1 MKALRVIRNIFVWL
15 IVAVAVCMMIFTIV
29 SVRTFDRADRN
40 LFGYKA
46 FIVLSDSMS
55 ATDFDAGDLVLVKET
70 DPATLKEGDIVAYTS
85 QNTENY
91 GEIVTHKI
99 RALTTDE
106 NGEPGFI
113 TYGTTTGIDDS
124 TVVTYPY
131 VVGKY
136 EGSIPKVGRLFQFLK
151 TTTGYII
158 CIFLPFLLL
167 ILMEGLRCVR
177 LFRQYK
183 KEQQTELQKERDQ
196 LREEREETQRMMQEL
211 MEMKQKLNNGA
222 AVEPTAPVQPAPQ
235 PAAKPAAQ
243 SAVKPAVPADDD
255 DVDDFLD
262 DDLRALLKPYD
273 NNEPKM

>member
-211 MEMKQKLNNGA
+211 MEMKQKLNNGV

-235 PAAKPAAQ
+235 PVTKPAAQ

-273 NNEPKM
+273 NNDPKM

>member
-55 ATDFDAGDLVLVKET
+55 ATDFDEGDLVLVKET

-211 MEMKQKLNNGA
+211 MEMKQKLNSGE

-235 PAAKPAAQ
+235 PVAKPAAQ

-273 NNEPKM
+273 NNDPKM

>member
-211 MEMKQKLNNGA
+211 MEMKQKLNNGV

-235 PAAKPAAQ
+235 PVAKPAAQ
-243 SAVKPAVPADDD
+243 SAVKPAVPAEDD

-273 NNEPKM
+273 NNDPKM